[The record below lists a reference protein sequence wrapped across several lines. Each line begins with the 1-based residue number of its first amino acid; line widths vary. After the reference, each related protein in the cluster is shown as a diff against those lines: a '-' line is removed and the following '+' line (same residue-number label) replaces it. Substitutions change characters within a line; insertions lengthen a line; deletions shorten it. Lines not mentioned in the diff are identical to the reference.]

1 MSFTQDQGWRSQT
14 TIICCERIGRKKLG
28 EDRGSKP
35 VRAFTLNL
43 RNRLI
48 FKAADEEGAVQSA
61 DFLGKRRTIT
71 IAGYS
76 ADKRSSNY
84 SEHDENKIKS
94 HLLRNF
100 PKHTAVRVHCER
112 GLPEKANSSPESPM
126 KSLLLV
132 RLSRMVRRRAEC
144 ACRLNNSGH

>member
-84 SEHDENKIKS
+84 SEHDENKIK
-94 HLLRNF
+94 
-100 PKHTAVRVHCER
+100 VRVHCER